1 MFTYLHHNN
10 YCCLYTLHLGRYS
23 EAKKRKGKDRSIGE
37 AASSV
42 QYTFHQRGHGYS
54 RYFGGFIAF
63 KVVPLEAAFGG
74 RYEEIQSGRSAGAI

>member
-42 QYTFHQRGHGYS
+42 QYTFH
-54 RYFGGFIAF
+54 
-63 KVVPLEAAFGG
+63 
-74 RYEEIQSGRSAGAI
+74 